1 MSVMLRLFGAAL
13 VVFTGWAA
21 GWHLAEKKRRRLAVL
36 EQLERL
42 IALVQDEIVYR
53 AAPLSDI
60 LVLLKERRDMP
71 GLCLADCGQLQR
83 LACPPDLDRP
93 AWNQMEGFF
102 TRLGSAAG
110 QEEARHC
117 AYYLRRCAGLRDEA
131 RREYEQAKRLY
142 AKAGLCCGALAA
154 LLLF

>member
-1 MSVMLRLFGAAL
+1 MSVMLRLLGAAL
-13 VVFTGWAA
+13 VVFA
-21 GWHLAEKKRRRLAVL
+21 GWSAGWYLAEKKRRRLAVL

-60 LVLLKERRDMP
+60 LILLKERRDMP
-71 GLCLADCGQLQR
+71 GLCLEACGQLQR
-83 LACPPDLDRP
+83 LACPPDLDRT
-93 AWNQMEGFF
+93 AWHQLEGFF
-102 TRLGSAAG
+102 SRLGSAAG

-117 AYYLRRCAGLRDEA
+117 AYYLRRCTGLRDEA
-131 RREYEQAKRLY
+131 RREYEQAKQLY

>member
-1 MSVMLRLFGAAL
+1 
-13 VVFTGWAA
+13 
-21 GWHLAEKKRRRLAVL
+21 
-36 EQLERL
+36 
-42 IALVQDEIVYR
+42 
-53 AAPLSDI
+53 
-60 LVLLKERRDMP
+60 MP

-83 LACPPDLDRP
+83 FVCPPDLDKP
-93 AWNQMEGFF
+93 AWNQLEGFF

-131 RREYEQAKRLY
+131 RREYEQAKQLY

>member
-1 MSVMLRLFGAAL
+1 MSAAVRLLGAAL
-13 VVFTGWAA
+13 VTFTGWAA
-21 GWHLAEKKRRRLAVL
+21 GWQWAEKKRRKAAAL

-53 AAPLSDI
+53 AAPLGEI
-60 LVLLKERRDMP
+60 LALLKNRRDMP
-71 GLCLADCGQLQR
+71 GLGLDKCPQLQR
-83 LACPPDLDRP
+83 IPRPPDLDRP
-93 AWNQMEGFF
+93 AWAQLEGFF

-117 AYYLRRCAGLRDEA
+117 AYYLKRCARLREA
-131 RREYEQAKRLY
+131 AQREYEQAKQLY
-142 AKAGLCCGALAA
+142 TKAGLCCGALLA